1 MPRKSIKKSS
11 RDISDQLY
19 FWTNDGR
26 ILRSL
31 ADLAVALREMNDGVF
46 KHHVNVER
54 NDFAKWI
61 EEILGEPVFA
71 RKMRTMKSR
80 LTALRSVEAE
90 LKKYQ

>member
-1 MPRKSIKKSS
+1 MPRTSIKKFS
-11 RDISDQLY
+11 RDIPDNFC
-19 FWTNDGR
+19 FWTSDGR
-26 ILRSL
+26 TLRNL
-31 ADLAVALREMNDGVF
+31 ADLANALREMNDGVF

-90 LKKYQ
+90 IKKYQ